1 MGKLVRD
8 KIPEIIRASGTD
20 PDCRVLEADEYLP
33 SLFAKLFEESEELR
47 AAPRAHQLDE
57 LADVYEVLRALA
69 AATNHSMSDIEL
81 AAQRK
86 RAERGGF
93 EDRIWLERW

>member
-8 KIPEIIRASGTD
+8 KIPDIIRASGTD
-20 PDCRVLEADEYLP
+20 PECRVLEPDEYLA

-47 AAPRAHQLDE
+47 TAPAASQLDE
-57 LADVYEVLRALA
+57 LADVFEVLRALA
-69 AATNHSMSDIEL
+69 AATNHSMAEVEL
-81 AAQRK
+81 ASERK
-86 RAERGGF
+86 RVERGGF